1 MTMKSTGQLTRLYNG
16 GFKKNSHVQGFFLN
30 YSNYRNKLGLKDI

>member
-1 MTMKSTGQLTRLYNG
+1 MKATGQLTRLYNG
-16 GFKKNSHVQGFFLN
+16 EFKKKLPVQGFFLN